1 MKYKKRRH
9 MLTAEEVKEL
19 LLDLENERVERTI
32 STDNTE
38 KFSQAICA
46 FANDVC
52 STGLPGYLFIGA
64 YDNGTLSRLKATDR
78 LLKNLSSLRSEGNI
92 LPAPS
97 MSVYTVSFP
106 EGDVAVIEVQP
117 SKLTPVRYKGRIWIR
132 VGPRKAIANED
143 DERILMEK
151 RVANFLPFETQPC
164 YGSTIDDLD
173 LDAFKI
179 KYLPKAIDP
188 ELLKNDNRDVKSQLA
203 SLRLYDKSEDC
214 PTNFGMLL
222 LGKAPTLFIGGA
234 YVQYVKFEGTHRATK
249 VLKEVAFKG
258 NLLKTLEDIDVFVHY
273 TIENQRPVYVT
284 MMREDMKI
292 NYPYRA
298 MREIVMNSI
307 MHRSFEGTNSPIR
320 FYEYSDRIEIDN
332 PGNLYGRA
340 NIENFPNE
348 TDYRNPLIASAM
360 KILGYVNQFGMGLKT
375 ARETLAHYD
384 CKQAEYILDDY
395 TTFKVVVYS
404 SDYDSKGTDVTG
416 DVIDNVIGNVIGG
429 VTGKKLKVNERRHAI
444 LQYMFDNKYVSAS
457 QLAEALGVTPRTI
470 FRDIDALRKDH
481 KLDREGDEN
490 TGYWVVLQR

>member
-1 MKYKKRRH
+1 

-46 FANDVC
+46 FANDIC

-64 YDNGTLSRLKATDR
+64 YDKGKLSGLKATDK
-78 LLKNLSSLRSEGNI
+78 LLKDLSSLRSEGNI

-97 MSVYTVSFP
+97 MSVYKVPFP

-164 YGSTIDDLD
+164 YGSTIEDLD
-173 LDAFKI
+173 LDAFKT
-179 KYLPKAIDP
+179 KYLPNAVDP
-188 ELLKNDNRDVKSQLA
+188 ELLKDDNRDVKSQLA

-234 YVQYVKFEGTHRATK
+234 YIQYVKFEGTHRATK
-249 VLKEVAFKG
+249 VLKEVAFKS

-273 TIENQRPVYVT
+273 SIENQRPVYVT

-307 MHRSFEGTNSPIR
+307 MHRSFEGTNSPIH

-332 PGNLYGRA
+332 PGNLYGRV

-348 TDYRNPLIASAM
+348 TDYRNPMIAAAM
-360 KILGYVNQFGMGLKT
+360 KTLGYVNQFGMGLQT
-375 ARETLAHYD
+375 AKETLEHYD
-384 CKQAEYILDDY
+384 CKPAEYILDDR
-395 TTFKVVVYS
+395 TTFRVVVYS
-404 SDYDSKGTDVTG
+404 SDYEINNADVT
-416 DVIDNVIGNVIGG
+416 DNVIDNVIDNVTDN
-429 VTGKKLKVNERRHAI
+429 VTGKKLTVKERRHAV

-457 QLAEALGVTPRTI
+457 QLAEALGVAQRTI

-481 KLDREGDEN
+481 KFDRKGDEK
-490 TGYWVVLQR
+490 TGYWIVLQK

>member
-1 MKYKKRRH
+1 

-46 FANDVC
+46 FANDIC

-64 YDNGTLSRLKATDR
+64 YDKGKLSGLKATDK
-78 LLKNLSSLRSEGNI
+78 LLKDLSSLRSEGNI

-97 MSVYTVSFP
+97 MSVYKVPFP

-164 YGSTIDDLD
+164 YGSTIEDLD
-173 LDAFKI
+173 LDAFKT
-179 KYLPKAIDP
+179 KYLPNAVDP
-188 ELLKNDNRDVKSQLA
+188 ELLKDDNRDVKSQLA

-234 YVQYVKFEGTHRATK
+234 YIQYVKFEGTHRATK

-273 TIENQRPVYVT
+273 SIENQRPVYVT

-307 MHRSFEGTNSPIR
+307 MHRSFEGTNSPIH

-332 PGNLYGRA
+332 PGNLYGRV

-348 TDYRNPLIASAM
+348 TDYRNPMIAAAM
-360 KILGYVNQFGMGLKT
+360 KTLGYVNQFGMGLQT
-375 ARETLAHYD
+375 AKETLEHYD
-384 CKQAEYILDDY
+384 CKPAEYILDDR
-395 TTFKVVVYS
+395 TTFRVVVYS
-404 SDYDSKGTDVTG
+404 SDYEINNADVT
-416 DVIDNVIGNVIGG
+416 DNVIDNVIDNVTGN
-429 VTGKKLKVNERRHAI
+429 VTGKKLTADERRKYI
-444 LQYMFDNKYVSAS
+444 LQRMFDDKYISAS
-457 QLAEALGVTPRTI
+457 QLSEALGVTPRTI
-470 FRDIDALRKDH
+470 FRDVDILKQ
-481 KLDREGDEN
+481 
-490 TGYWVVLQR
+490 TGK

>member
-1 MKYKKRRH
+1 

-46 FANDVC
+46 FANDIC
-52 STGLPGYLFIGA
+52 CTGLPGYLFIGA
-64 YDNGTLSRLKATDR
+64 YDKGELSGLKATDK

-97 MSVYTVSFP
+97 MSVYKVSFP

-117 SKLTPVRYKGRIWIR
+117 SKLTPVRYKGRIGIR

-151 RVANFLPFETQPC
+151 RVSNFLPFETQPC
-164 YGSTIDDLD
+164 YGSTIENLD
-173 LDAFKI
+173 LDAFRT
-179 KYLPKAIDP
+179 KYLPKAVDP
-188 ELLKNDNRDVKSQLA
+188 ELLQNDTRDIESQLA
-203 SLRLYDKSEDC
+203 SLRLYSKPDNC

-234 YVQYVKFEGTHRATK
+234 YIQYVKFEGTHRATK

-258 NLLKTLEDIDVFVHY
+258 NLLKTLEDIDIFVHY

-284 MMREDMKI
+284 MMREEMKI
-292 NYPYRA
+292 NYPYKA

-332 PGNLYGRA
+332 PGNLYGRV

-348 TDYRNPLIASAM
+348 TDYRNPMIAAAM
-360 KILGYVNQFGMGLKT
+360 KTLGYVNQFGMGLQT
-375 ARETLAHYD
+375 AKETLEHYD
-384 CKQAEYILDDY
+384 CKPAEYILDDY
-395 TTFKVVVYS
+395 TTFRVVVYS
-404 SDYDSKGTDVTG
+404 SDYETNNAGVTRDVTG
-416 DVIDNVIGNVIGG
+416 DVIGNVIGNVIGG
-429 VTGKKLKVNERRHAI
+429 VTDKKLTVDERRHAI

-470 FRDIDALRKDH
+470 FRDIDALRKDR

-490 TGYWVVLQR
+490 SGYWIVLQK

>member
-1 MKYKKRRH
+1 MYVCMKYKKRRS

-46 FANDVC
+46 FANDIC

-64 YDNGTLSRLKATDR
+64 YDKGKLSGLKATDK
-78 LLKNLSSLRSEGNI
+78 LLKDLSSLRSEGNI

-97 MSVYTVSFP
+97 MSVYKVPFP

-164 YGSTIDDLD
+164 YGSTIEDLD
-173 LDAFKI
+173 LDAFKT
-179 KYLPKAIDP
+179 KYLPNAVDP
-188 ELLKNDNRDVKSQLA
+188 ELLKDDNRDVKSQLA

-234 YVQYVKFEGTHRATK
+234 YIQYVKFEGTHRATK

-273 TIENQRPVYVT
+273 SIENQRPVYVT

-307 MHRSFEGTNSPIR
+307 MHRSFEGTNSPIH

-332 PGNLYGRA
+332 PGNLYGRV

-348 TDYRNPLIASAM
+348 TDYRNPMIAAAM
-360 KILGYVNQFGMGLKT
+360 KTLGYVNQFGMGLQT
-375 ARETLAHYD
+375 AKETLEHYD
-384 CKQAEYILDDY
+384 CKPAEYILDDR
-395 TTFKVVVYS
+395 TTFRVVVYS
-404 SDYDSKGTDVTG
+404 SDYEINNADVT
-416 DVIDNVIGNVIGG
+416 DNVIDNVIDN
-429 VTGKKLKVNERRHAI
+429 VTGKKLTVKERRHAV

-457 QLAEALGVTPRTI
+457 QLAEALGVAQRTI

-481 KLDREGDEN
+481 KLDRKGDEK
-490 TGYWVVLQR
+490 TGYWIVLQK

>member
-1 MKYKKRRH
+1 

-46 FANDVC
+46 FANDIC
-52 STGLPGYLFIGA
+52 STGLRGYLFIGA
-64 YDNGTLSRLKATDR
+64 YDKGKLSGLKATDK
-78 LLKNLSSLRSEGNI
+78 LLKDLSSLRSEGNI

-97 MSVYTVSFP
+97 MSVYKVPFP

-164 YGSTIDDLD
+164 YGSTIEDLD
-173 LDAFKI
+173 LDAFKT
-179 KYLPKAIDP
+179 KYLPNAVDP
-188 ELLKNDNRDVKSQLA
+188 ELLKDDNRDVKSQLA

-234 YVQYVKFEGTHRATK
+234 YIQYVKFEGTHRATK
-249 VLKEVAFKG
+249 VLKEVAFKS
-258 NLLKTLEDIDVFVHY
+258 NLLKTLKDIDNFVHY

-307 MHRSFEGTNSPIR
+307 MHRSFEGTNSPIH

-332 PGNLYGRA
+332 PGNLYGRV

-348 TDYRNPLIASAM
+348 TDYRNPMIAAAM
-360 KILGYVNQFGMGLKT
+360 KTLGYVNQFGMGLQT
-375 ARETLAHYD
+375 AKETLEHYD
-384 CKQAEYILDDY
+384 CKPAEYILDDR
-395 TTFKVVVYS
+395 TTFRVVVYS
-404 SDYDSKGTDVTG
+404 SDYEINNADVT
-416 DVIDNVIGNVIGG
+416 DNVIDNVIDNVTDN
-429 VTGKKLKVNERRHAI
+429 VTGKKLTVKERRHAV

-457 QLAEALGVTPRTI
+457 QLAEALGVAQRTI

-481 KLDREGDEN
+481 KLDRKGDEK
-490 TGYWVVLQR
+490 TGYWIVLQK